1 MEMLSRCGG
10 WCQATL
16 LSAGNANRDVC
27 FRAVVIVNVMTGR
40 RGSKV
45 REKQPDV
52 LVIGA
57 GVAGLTSAALL
68 AKNGSKVQVVERHT
82 LPGGCASF
90 YLRAGYRFD
99 VGATL
104 VSGFG
109 RRGVHR
115 LLAQRL
121 GLSFEAAPVEPAMD
135 VQIGGARSARKPSR
149 SGEP

>member
-1 MEMLSRCGG
+1 
-10 WCQATL
+10 
-16 LSAGNANRDVC
+16 
-27 FRAVVIVNVMTGR
+27 MTGR

-52 LVIGA
+52 LVVGA
-57 GVAGLTSAALL
+57 GVAGLTAAALL
-68 AKNGSKVQVVERHT
+68 AKKGLKVQVVERHT

-135 VQIGGARSARKPSR
+135 VQIGGERSAQKPSR
-149 SGEP
+149 SGKPKSGSPT